1 MRIQVTGA
9 RGMLGSAVCRAV
21 EAAGHQLQDG
31 TAPIEEFKSAWIG
44 APVVI
49 NCAGIVKQRT
59 TLPEHEMVMT
69 NAYGP
74 HRLVWACDEAHT
86 RLIHVSTD
94 CVFTLPGPHDE
105 GDMPSPRDLYARSK
119 LAGEVTRSPHLTI
132 RTSFVGRG
140 PRGLLHNLETDK
152 EMRISRSAWWT
163 GHMVDTVAR
172 VLVLLAEQENVSGLL
187 HIPAQMT
194 KRIDLAQMLI
204 DAFHLNCKIV
214 EVGERW
220 EDRRLISER
229 WWKLGFMDLPP
240 LAEQIAEMAR

>member
-1 MRIQVTGA
+1 MVIQVTGS

-21 EAAGHQLQDG
+21 EAAGHTLITNSEVD
-31 TAPIEEFKSAWIG
+31 IESDREVV
-44 APVVI
+44 APVLI
-49 NCAGIVKQRT
+49 NCVGIVKQLIQVPAYEFAR
-59 TLPEHEMVMT
+59 V
-69 NAYGP
+69 NAYAP
-74 HRLVWACDEAHT
+74 HWLAHQCEQVGT
-86 RLIHVSTD
+86 RLIHISTD
-94 CVFTLPGPHDE
+94 CVFTLPGPHSE
-105 GDMPSPRDLYARSK
+105 SDMPSPVDLYARSK
-119 LAGEVTRSPHLTI
+119 LAGEVMRSPHLTV
-132 RTSFVGRG
+132 RTSFVGHG

-163 GHMVDTVAR
+163 GHTVDTVAR

-204 DAFHLNCKIV
+204 DAFHFNCKIV
-214 EVGERW
+214 EVDEHW

-240 LAEQIAEMAR
+240 LAEQIAEMTR